1 MHFDP
6 SRSLAELGLVPRPI
20 RQSLAETIAW
30 LGLTAPDRGVTTPRS
45 ARPSVGRIAFPPLEC
60 HSWGR

>member
-20 RQSLAETIAW
+20 RGALADAVDW
-30 LGLTAPDRGVTTPRS
+30 LRKSGRLESPR
-45 ARPSVGRIAFPPLEC
+45 AG
-60 HSWGR
+60 